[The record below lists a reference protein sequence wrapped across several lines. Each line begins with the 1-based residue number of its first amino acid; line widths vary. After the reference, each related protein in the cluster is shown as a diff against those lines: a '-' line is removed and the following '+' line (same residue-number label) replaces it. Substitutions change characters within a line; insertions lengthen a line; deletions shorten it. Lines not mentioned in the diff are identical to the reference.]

1 MPQSLSDRMFQIAY
15 VVPDL
20 KAALGFFK
28 EKLGVAKFLVKED
41 VQLQDQTYMGKP
53 ADLHQSIAFG
63 WAGPVQI
70 ELIQPLSGTSTYSE
84 YLKKMPG
91 GGVQHVG
98 LLVDDYAKGCDE
110 MQAQSFNLVQS
121 GRNGETRF
129 GYFDTDRVMG
139 TLTEIVY
146 IAPAERAMFEKM
158 RRGEG

>member
-1 MPQSLSDRMFQIAY
+1 MPQSLSERTFQIAY

-20 KAALGFFK
+20 KTALGFFK
-28 EKLGVAKFLVKED
+28 DRLGVPKFLVLED
-41 VQLQDQTYMGKP
+41 VKLQDQTYLGRP

-70 ELIQPLSGTSTYSE
+70 ELIQPLSGTSSYSE

-91 GGVQHVG
+91 GGLQHIG
-98 LLVDDYAKGCDE
+98 LLVEDYDQGCAE
-110 MQAQSFNLVQS
+110 MKQQGFELVQS

-129 GYFDTDRVMG
+129 GYFDTDRVIG
-139 TLTEIVY
+139 TLTEIVF

-158 RRGEG
+158 RKGEA